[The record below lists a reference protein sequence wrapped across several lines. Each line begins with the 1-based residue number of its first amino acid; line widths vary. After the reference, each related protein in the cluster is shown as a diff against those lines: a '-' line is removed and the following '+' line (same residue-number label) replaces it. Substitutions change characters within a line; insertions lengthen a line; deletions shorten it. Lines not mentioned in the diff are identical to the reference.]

1 MFQGNEEYIRDFDTR
16 QIIGILER
24 KSNGDIYAIEFSSR
38 KILGIYRVSTDDT
51 IEFNTRQVKTKGNS
65 VVSFIY
71 EAWSKSP
78 QNPKNKR

>member
-1 MFQGNEEYIRDFDTR
+1 MPQEDYIRDFETR
-16 QIIGILER
+16 MIIGILDH

-51 IEFNTRQVKTKGNS
+51 IEFNTRKVVTKGNS

-71 EAWSKSP
+71 EAWMKNP

>member
-1 MFQGNEEYIRDFDTR
+1 MPGDVEYIRDFDTR
-16 QIIGILER
+16 MIIGILDH

-51 IEFNTRQVKTKGNS
+51 IEFNTRKVVTKGNS

-71 EAWSKSP
+71 EAWAKNP

>member
-1 MFQGNEEYIRDFDTR
+1 MPQEEYIRDFDTR
-16 QIIGILER
+16 QIIGILDH
-24 KSNGDIYAIEFSSR
+24 KPNGEIYAIEFCSR

-51 IEFNTRQVKTKGNS
+51 IEFDTRKVVTKGNS

-71 EAWSKSP
+71 EAWAKNP

>member
-1 MFQGNEEYIRDFDTR
+1 MPQEDYIRDFDTR
-16 QIIGILER
+16 MIIGVLDH

-51 IEFNTRQVKTKGNS
+51 IEFNTRKVVTKGNS

-71 EAWSKSP
+71 EAWTKNP

>member
-16 QIIGILER
+16 QIIGILE
-24 KSNGDIYAIEFSSR
+24 KKQNGDIYAIEFSSR

-51 IEFNTRQVKTKGNS
+51 IEFNTRKVVTKGNS

-71 EAWSKSP
+71 EAWAKNP